1 MDNLFGW
8 RSDNDGESIV
18 ASTPSSGILAS
29 TQMSPISSHTTS
41 SSSSFVELQQSSA
54 SYPDELS
61 FQHGKK
67 TFPLLMINQI
77 VGGSVLLDL

>member
-54 SYPDELS
+54 SYPILMS
-61 FQHGKK
+61 FHFNKEKK
-67 TFPLLMINQI
+67 PSLLY
-77 VGGSVLLDL
+77 